1 MYQCENPTVL
11 EISPIL
17 LNNPVDQMKN
27 HHRNLNIFLI
37 EHIENTCDTKCVGC
51 IQSWASREIYRLNA
65 FTREVEKLNDPSIHF
80 KKQKYNRKLE
90 GHREG
95 K

>member
-37 EHIENTCDTKCVGC
+37 EHIENTRYQNVQAAFKAVLQGKF
-51 IQSWASREIYRLNA
+51 IGLNA